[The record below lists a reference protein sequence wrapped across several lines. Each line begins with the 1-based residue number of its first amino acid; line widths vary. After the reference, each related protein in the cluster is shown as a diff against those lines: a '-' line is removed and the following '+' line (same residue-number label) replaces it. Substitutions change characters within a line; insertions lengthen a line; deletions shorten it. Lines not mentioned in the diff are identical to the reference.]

1 MNDKAIVQ
9 AAQESFDVVVLQ
21 ANLAVSM
28 ARGLSSWNELRKPF
42 WIDPIAYAYV
52 ASTAY
57 LKSEQKVEPG
67 SKETELRFKRTFVRL
82 AEAYGEPFTR
92 VIARDQPLRP
102 EDFDRAEDDA
112 VVRRLLEWQRD
123 ALAPPPADLKYFEE
137 TALEPVLLTVPYLPL
152 QPFPRTVAEPQWLDI
167 NLRFVEAALRVG
179 VVQPE
184 RLAVGVLVEDGLMDL
199 ADDFEPIWERYLDLP
214 VEHLWLWISDN
225 DEAIEMTAARARH
238 LRELVRS
245 AATRGKRVHQAFG
258 GSFSTFLLADGLASV
273 AHGVGYWEHKSWE
286 PLAPGGM
293 PTLRFFYPPLRRRLT
308 FLEADASI
316 PDWLTTEVEFFQSI
330 CGCET
335 CRRTLAEGLEQ
346 FRLYGEVERRSRV
359 DRFGNRI
366 EYDVPVPRAMTL
378 SKLHYLR
385 SKADEVMQATGV
397 DFDPAAILQAAMDE
411 YEGRLVPVRPL
422 RNWLTAFTAQA

>member
-1 MNDKAIVQ
+1 MNDKMVVQ
-9 AAQESFDVVVLQ
+9 LAQDSFDVVVLQ

-28 ARGLSSWNELRKPF
+28 SRGLSSWNELRKPF
-42 WIDPIAYAYV
+42 WIDPIAYAYA

-57 LKSEQKVEPG
+57 LKSRQKVEPG

-92 VIARDQPLRP
+92 VVEQDRPLRP
-102 EDFDRAEDDA
+102 DDFDPAYDDD

-123 ALAPPPADLKYFEE
+123 ALTPPQADLKYFDE
-137 TALEPVLLTVPYLPL
+137 AAMQPVLLAVPYFPL
-152 QPFPRTVAEPQWLDI
+152 QPFPSSVSEPRWLEI
-167 NLRFVEAALRVG
+167 NLRFVEAALRSN
-179 VVQPE
+179 VVPAE
-184 RLAVGVLVEDGLMDL
+184 RLAVAVLVEDGLMDL
-199 ADDFEPIWERYLDLP
+199 ADVFDPIWQRYLELP
-214 VEHLWLWISDN
+214 VEHLWLWVSDN
-225 DEAIEMTAARARH
+225 DEVAEMTAARARH
-238 LRELVRS
+238 LRTLVVE
-245 AATRGKRVHQAFG
+245 AAERGKRVHQAFG

-273 AHGVGYWEHKSWE
+273 AHGAGYWEHKNWE

-316 PDWLTTEVEFFQSI
+316 PDVVTTEADFFAHI
-330 CGCET
+330 CDCQT
-335 CRRTLAEGLEQ
+335 CRETLAGGLDQ

-359 DRFGNRI
+359 DRFGNSI
-366 EYDVPVPRAMTL
+366 AYDVPVPRAMSL

-385 SKADEVMQATGV
+385 SKADEVALATGPA
-397 DFDPAAILQAAMDE
+397 FDPAAVLQVAIDE

-422 RNWLTAFTAQA
+422 RNWLTAFTAEA